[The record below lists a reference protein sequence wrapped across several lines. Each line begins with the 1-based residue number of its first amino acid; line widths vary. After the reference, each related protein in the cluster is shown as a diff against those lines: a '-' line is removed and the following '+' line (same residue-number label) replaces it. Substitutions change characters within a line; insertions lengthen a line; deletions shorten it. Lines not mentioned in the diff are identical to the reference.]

1 MTDENGN
8 SSERES
14 KENRETTHEQ
24 LPKREHH
31 TCGVE
36 EDFSRIFIKV
46 ENAKDLIFDADQ
58 VLSEVW
64 A

>member
-24 LPKREHH
+24 LSKKEHH
-31 TCGVE
+31 TYGVE
-36 EDFSRIFIKV
+36 EDFSRVFIEV
-46 ENAKDLIFDADQ
+46 EAAKDLIFDIGQ
-58 VLSEVW
+58 VLSEV
-64 A
+64 